1 MEEQEFEEVEHTA
14 DWALRIRGE
23 NLEGLFTNAAVG
35 MMQLAGIEP
44 RAGPT
49 RRRRFELQASDSESL
64 LVAWLEELLF
74 LVEMDEVTFTR
85 FDLTVEDNTR
95 LTANVQES
103 PIGKIKKQIKAVTY
117 HNLKITQVE
126 DGLEVTVVF
135 DV

>member
-1 MEEQEFEEVEHTA
+1 MEEQEFEEIEHTA
-14 DWALRIRGE
+14 DWALRIQGE
-23 NLEGLFTNAAVG
+23 NLEGLFYNAAVG
-35 MMQLAGIEP
+35 MLQLAGIEP

-49 RRRRFELQASDSESL
+49 RKRRIELQASDSESL

-74 LVEMDEVTFTR
+74 VIEMEEVTFSK
-85 FDLTVEDNTR
+85 FDLTVEDNNH
-95 LTANVQES
+95 LTAMVQES
-103 PIGKIKKQIKAVTY
+103 PIGNIKKHIKAVTY